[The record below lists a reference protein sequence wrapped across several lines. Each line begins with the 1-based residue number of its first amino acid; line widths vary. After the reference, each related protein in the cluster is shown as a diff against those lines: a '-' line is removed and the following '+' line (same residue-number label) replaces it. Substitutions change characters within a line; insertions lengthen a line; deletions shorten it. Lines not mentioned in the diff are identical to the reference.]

1 MGTKRIVYGDKKEQQ
16 VAAEWLLAWI
26 VSNGSLLRVDLTDEY
41 TSWWNSRTTPL
52 DTGIS
57 DVLLG
62 VIQTQF
68 KLSTPMKIVS
78 NYPWIMVGWKSL
90 FNQYAGSGCLFH
102 LYQSRS
108 IYIRFSSGLSLL
120 ERRLEH
126 LSC

>member
-52 DTGIS
+52 DTGTS

-62 VIQTQF
+62 VTQTQCM
-68 KLSTPMKIVS
+68 LSTPMKTVT

-90 FNQYAGSGCLFH
+90 FNQ
-102 LYQSRS
+102 
-108 IYIRFSSGLSLL
+108 
-120 ERRLEH
+120 
-126 LSC
+126 

>member
-1 MGTKRIVYGDKKEQQ
+1 MGSKRIVYGDKKEQQ

-41 TSWWNSRTTPL
+41 TSWWNLRTTPL

-62 VIQTQF
+62 VTQTQF
-68 KLSTPMKIVS
+68 KLSRPMKTVS
-78 NYPWIMVGWKSL
+78 NYPRIMVGWKSL
-90 FNQYAGSGCLFH
+90 LTSKWVQAVFFVCIR
-102 LYQSRS
+102 SRS
-108 IYIRFSSGLSLL
+108 IYIRISSGLSLL

-126 LSC
+126 LPC